1 MPKLHSGRFR
11 ASDSLIA
18 SLPKPL
24 IYEVMFASKLE
35 VAHSPACTPH
45 MDSLCQHLFHRK
57 HLEYEHKT
65 AQLQGLSMCGITGY
79 LSCAGN
85 FNPEAFASAN
95 NLVTHRGPD
104 DFGNVSFDWGLNAT
118 PHTDEW
124 LGDLRNPENVVAMMG
139 FRRLAIIDLSHAG
152 HQPMPDADRR
162 YWIVFNGEV
171 YNYIEIRA
179 ELEAIGHRFR
189 SASDTEVVLT
199 AYKEWGKEC
208 QHKFNGMWA
217 FSIIDTEKRELF
229 CSRDRF
235 GIKPFYFYSSD
246 KQFIFASEIKQIL
259 QLVDQ
264 KPNVNRDS
272 VFDFLAY
279 GARNHTNATFYEDIA
294 ELRGGEC
301 MTVSLASRSS
311 LTVEKTQWWDIKA
324 STFDGSE
331 QEAQE
336 VFLGLL
342 SDSVSLRLRSD
353 VPTGTALSGGLD
365 SNALVALIDQLSNNK
380 RQNVFTVFSNDKNLD
395 ELVYAKNTI
404 ERFNAISHLSEF
416 GSHDIELLEKITY
429 HRDQPVD
436 DAGALGGWLLQSLI
450 KESGIVVNLS
460 GHGADELM
468 GGYSLPP
475 HVNQYLDAL
484 SQGRLTHAHKEL
496 FYGFKNSSLSLLDT
510 SVRFGR
516 DVGQNI
522 CSDLCYKIML
532 NRHKLLMKSSFTSQ
546 YKDDSG
552 LMKML
557 NEKHRSIA
565 STRVKEISYRELK
578 ATHLPYIL
586 QNLDRDSMAHSLET
600 RVPFLDYRLAEFL
613 FSVPDSMLH
622 KRGYTK
628 LLLRKALTGK
638 VSNEIVWNKKKTGF
652 STPKNRYLSK
662 GENYFNDLLAQDK
675 NHSILNIDNIK
686 RTLKSPKA
694 KLNKI
699 LWRSLCYL
707 IWERQQSQL

>member
-1 MPKLHSGRFR
+1 
-11 ASDSLIA
+11 
-18 SLPKPL
+18 
-24 IYEVMFASKLE
+24 
-35 VAHSPACTPH
+35 
-45 MDSLCQHLFHRK
+45 
-57 HLEYEHKT
+57 
-65 AQLQGLSMCGITGY
+65 MCGITGY

-85 FNPEAFASAN
+85 FHPEAFAIAN
-95 NLVTHRGPD
+95 NLVTYRGPD
-104 DFGNVSFDWGLNAT
+104 DVGYVSFDRKLNAT

-124 LGDLRNPENVVAMMG
+124 LGDLRNPETILVMLG

-162 YWIVFNGEV
+162 YWIVFNCEV

-189 SASDTEVVLT
+189 SSSDTEVVLT
-199 AYKEWGKEC
+199 AYKEWGKAC

-235 GIKPFYFYSSD
+235 GIKPFYFYRSD

-259 QLVDQ
+259 QLMDH
-264 KPNVNRDS
+264 KPDVNRDS

-301 MTVSLASRSS
+301 MTVSLASRDS
-311 LTVEKTQWWDIKA
+311 LTVERNQWWDIQA

-331 QEAQE
+331 QEAQG
-336 VFLGLL
+336 VFLELL

-380 RQNVFTVFSNDKNLD
+380 RQNVFTVFSNDKNMD
-395 ELVYAKNTI
+395 ELVNAKKTI
-404 ERFNAISHLSEF
+404 KRFNAISHLSEF

-436 DAGALGGWLLQSLI
+436 DAGAMGGWLLQSLI
-450 KESGIVVNLS
+450 KESGVVVNLS

-484 SQGRLTHAHKEL
+484 SQGRLAHAHKEL
-496 FYGFKNSSLSLLDT
+496 FFGFKNSSLSLLDT
-510 SVRFGR
+510 AVRFGR

-522 CSDLCYKIML
+522 CSNMVYKIML
-532 NRHKLLMKSSFTSQ
+532 NRHKLLMQNFFTAEYQ
-546 YKDDSG
+546 NDSG
-552 LMKML
+552 LMKIL
-557 NEKHRSIA
+557 NEKYKSVA
-565 STRVKEISYRELK
+565 PTRKKQASYRELK

-586 QNLDRDSMAHSLET
+586 QNMDRDSMAHSLET
-600 RVPFLDYRLAEFL
+600 RVPFLDFRLAEFL
-613 FSVPDSMLH
+613 FSVPDSMLQ

-628 LLLRKALTGK
+628 YLLRKALAGK
-638 VSNEIVWNKKKTGF
+638 VANDIVWNKKKIGF
-652 STPKNRYLSK
+652 STPKDRYFST
-662 GENYFNDLLAQDK
+662 EVDYFNDLLEQDR
-675 NHSILNIDNIK
+675 NHSILNIDNINQA
-686 RTLKSPKA
+686 LKSPKA
-694 KLNKI
+694 KLNKV

-707 IWERQQSQL
+707 IWERQRNQL